1 MITIIYGTR
10 PEYIKILPICNELD
24 KEKIQYKLIQFTQ
37 HTDLIKD
44 AKYDIQITIDDI
56 SPNRIDNVTL
66 NILDKADEWLKETS
80 LLITQ
85 GDTITS
91 YSAALAAFT
100 RHIPIAHIEAGL
112 RSFDI
117 NNPWPEEALRRQIS
131 SMATFHFC
139 PTLQNSKN
147 LIFEG
152 IRGNRYIVGNTVL
165 DTIDTTFIPQS
176 NTILVTM
183 HRRENLSLL
192 DKWFK
197 ELNALAR
204 KYRKYKFIFPMH
216 PNPEITKFKHLL
228 PNIKIIKP
236 LSREDLITEIKRSI
250 LIISDSGGIVEESN
264 YLHRKI
270 IITRK
275 CTERSEALWSQNAA
289 ICRSPEYLLTSFK
302 KNINR
307 KLLDYIPCFGDG
319 RSSERIVKILK
330 EYLEKN
336 SNG

>member
-131 SMATFHFC
+131 SMAAFHFC

-183 HRRENLSLL
+183 HRRENLPII

-197 ELNALAR
+197 ELNSLAR
-204 KYRKYKFIFPMH
+204 KYRQYQFIFPMH
-216 PNPEITKFKHLL
+216 PNPEITKFKYLL
-228 PNIKIIKP
+228 PNVKIIKP
-236 LSREDLITEIKRSI
+236 LNREDLITEIKRSI
-250 LIISDSGGIVEESN
+250 LIISDSGGIVEESC
-264 YLHRKI
+264 YLKRKI
-270 IITRK
+270 IISRR
-275 CTERSEALWSQNAA
+275 CTERQESIWIHASL
-289 ICRSPEYLLTSFK
+289 CKSPEYLHTAFK
-302 KNINR
+302 KMIHK
-307 KLLDYIPCFGDG
+307 KLTDYVCPYGDG
-319 RSSERIVKILK
+319 TASTKIIEILK
-330 EYLEKN
+330 EYLEKK
-336 SNG
+336 